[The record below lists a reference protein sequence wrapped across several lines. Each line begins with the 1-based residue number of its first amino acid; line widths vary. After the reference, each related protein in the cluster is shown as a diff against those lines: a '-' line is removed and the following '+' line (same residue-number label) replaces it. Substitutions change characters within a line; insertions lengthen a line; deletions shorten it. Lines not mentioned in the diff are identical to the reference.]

1 MHVSQSNN
9 ISKIFCA
16 SEKFWT
22 WMCYKNITVK
32 DQILLVIEKYLCNSG
47 CSDWQSGQDSTFKAF
62 FLNEGSTSFLSDHWM
77 WAFLEKIRI
86 FLTRKAMTR
95 SGTWGASKKLIFQ
108 FQSPFFLTFVFHFS
122 HLVFSTSLY
131 QAFLRSSVPTVAAG
145 VTHPSLLMS
154 VAATA

>member
-1 MHVSQSNN
+1 MFLSPTT
-9 ISKIFCA
+9 SKIFCA

-22 WMCYKNITVK
+22 WTCYKNITVK
-32 DQILLVIEKYLCNSG
+32 HQILLVIEKYLCNSG

-62 FLNEGSTSFLSDHWM
+62 FLNEGSTFYILKWLLDVSIPWKNLNLFDTRGNDKVGDARSFQEADIS
-77 WAFLEKIRI
+77 I
-86 FLTRKAMTR
+86 
-95 SGTWGASKKLIFQ
+95 SV
-108 FQSPFFLTFVFHFS
+108 PFFLTFIFHFS

-131 QAFLRSSVPTVAAG
+131 QAFLQSSVPAVAAG